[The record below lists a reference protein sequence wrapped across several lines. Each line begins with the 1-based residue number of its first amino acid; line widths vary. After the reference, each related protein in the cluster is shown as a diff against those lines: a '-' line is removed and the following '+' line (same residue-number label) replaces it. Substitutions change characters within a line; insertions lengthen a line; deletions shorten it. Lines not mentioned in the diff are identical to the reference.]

1 MAVRFD
7 LHQDIELRDLPFVE
21 PEEAKEPTVAKVT
34 DSSRPADIPV
44 NVVRQQP
51 LSIETSELLRQLE
64 KDMRNA
70 PSLRKLT
77 VTEASL
83 DTVED
88 TDNLSGQVVRSQ

>member
-1 MAVRFD
+1 M
-7 LHQDIELRDLPFVE
+7 
-21 PEEAKEPTVAKVT
+21 
-34 DSSRPADIPV
+34 
-44 NVVRQQP
+44 VRQQP

-88 TDNLSGQVVRSQ
+88 TDNPSGQVVRSQ